1 MYAERDYASKRQLHS
16 YILYF
21 FLLRQNSIR
30 IFVIIKMKKFKK
42 SLFFIFSYFWE
53 EYDILYWTIDYRR
66 DVYVV
71 ESLQL

>member
-1 MYAERDYASKRQLHS
+1 MQNEIMHQNDNCIRKFC
-16 YILYF
+16 IF

-30 IFVIIKMKKFKK
+30 IFIIIKMKKFKK

-53 EYDILYWTIDYRR
+53 DWDILYWTIDYRR

-71 ESLQL
+71 ESIQL